1 MLTNRTA
8 RALALISAV
17 LVPAA
22 VSRTSAQLQSNP
34 DAPVRIG
41 HYHLNVTS
49 VDAHRKFWADTLGGT
64 AMKFQGLD
72 VVRFPDALIFL
83 TVQKPTGP
91 TRGTAFD
98 HIGFAVPDVPAM
110 ATKLAAAGYKE
121 TTGREP
127 APGTAPPAASGTSA
141 VYGRFAYFVGPDGA
155 KIELVT
161 AAAPNAPPIVAHHIH
176 FINKQY
182 VEMQQWYMKAFDATL
197 RPGQTD
203 FFIGA
208 DLPGVGYSLNFFR
221 WEGDQA
227 ITHVPTKGRVVDHVG
242 FEVKN
247 LEAFCKK
254 LEEKGI
260 RLTRGYQQ
268 KDKAMGNIGT
278 ALLTDPWGVSIELT
292 EGLDKI

>member
-1 MLTNRTA
+1 MTLA
-8 RALALISAV
+8 ALSLA
-17 LVPAA
+17 LVPAT
-22 VSRTSAQLQSNP
+22 VSPTSAQLQSNP
-34 DAPVRIG
+34 GAPVRIG

-49 VDAHRKFWADTLGGT
+49 LDAHKKFWVDTLGGT
-64 AMKFQGLD
+64 PMKVQGLD
-72 VVRFPDALIFL
+72 VIKFPDAFIFL
-83 TVQKPTGP
+83 KVQKPTGP

-98 HIGFAVPDVPAM
+98 HIGFAVPDVPTM
-110 ATKLAAAGYKE
+110 AKKLAAAGYKE

-127 APGTAPPAASGTSA
+127 APGTPPPAQGATSGTSA

-221 WEGDQA
+221 WEGDQT

-260 RLTRGYQQ
+260 KLTREYRQ
-268 KDKAMGNIGT
+268 KDKSMGNIGT
-278 ALLTDPWGVSIELT
+278 AVITDPWGVSIELT
-292 EGLDKI
+292 EGLDKIS